1 MTELVAAL
9 LKVHG
14 SLSFLEDVVG
24 LSVCLVRCRS
34 PMRQP
39 SLLHDF
45 LVQHDSTSVLC
56 FSCNLTLSFLPVSPT
71 YVSSQLALGTLYTH
85 SEVYP
90 WSIHSSMTAHV
101 RATARS
107 CFAALRQ
114 IRSVHRSLSRDALVA
129 LIRALVV
136 TKLDYCC
143 SAALIG
149 VSGTLLRR
157 LQSVLNA
164 AARIVF
170 SARSS
175 DHITPLLR
183 ELHWLKITERIQFRL
198 CVLAYRCFNLLAR

>member
-1 MTELVAAL
+1 MWMTSNRLQLNPRKTEILWCASARHQQQIPVGQVRIGDTLVCPVTAVRDL
-9 LKVHG
+9 GVH
-14 SLSFLEDVVG
+14 LNDDV
-24 LSVCLVRCRS
+24 
-34 PMRQP
+34 
-39 SLLHDF
+39 
-45 LVQHDSTSVLC
+45 
-56 FSCNLTLSFLPVSPT
+56 
-71 YVSSQLALGTLYTH
+71 
-85 SEVYP
+85 
-90 WSIHSSMTAHV
+90 SMTAHV
-101 RATARS
+101 RATVRS

-114 IRSVHRSLSRDALVA
+114 IRSVHRSLLRDALVA

-143 SAALIG
+143 SALVG

-183 ELHWLKITERIQFRL
+183 QLHWLKITERIQFRL
-198 CVLAYRCFNLLAR
+198 CVLAYRCLHGSAPQYLAETDVRHRGMSSSTIWLYVDSVRAGD